1 MKIQRILCP
10 VDFSDRSRQA
20 VEYARGFAET
30 FQSEI
35 HLLHVIEPIIYPI
48 EYGVAPTPHLDL
60 EETARTNAEVELKRL
75 VENSTR
81 GIATK
86 IWVRIGR
93 AAEAIVDVAK
103 DAKVDLIVMATH
115 GRTGVSHLFLGST
128 AERVVRLAPCPV
140 LAAKWASSE
149 SAAHS

>member
-1 MKIQRILCP
+1 MKMQRILCP
-10 VDFSDRSRQA
+10 VDFSERSRQA

-30 FQSEI
+30 FKSEI
-35 HLLHVIEPIIYPI
+35 HLLHVMEPIIYPI

-60 EETARTNAEVELKRL
+60 EETARANAEAELRKL
-75 VENSTR
+75 AETAAR
-81 GIATK
+81 GVKTQ

-103 DAKVDLIVMATH
+103 DASVDLVVMATH

-140 LAAKWASSE
+140 LAAKWAE
-149 SAAHS
+149 RDASAHA